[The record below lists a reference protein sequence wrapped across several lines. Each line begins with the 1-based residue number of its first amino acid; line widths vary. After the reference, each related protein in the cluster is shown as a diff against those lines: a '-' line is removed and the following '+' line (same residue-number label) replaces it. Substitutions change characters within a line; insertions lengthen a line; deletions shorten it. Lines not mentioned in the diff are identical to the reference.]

1 MWKSNDKVNN
11 FALLNNEKALSLVE
25 LIVITFI
32 IAIIATMAFPTYK
45 IFQQRS
51 KEKRLKKILTD
62 VRAAI
67 NGTKSHNSS
76 NEFEEGFRTVAR
88 LKGMDRIEQVAN
100 EKGWIANE
108 NGWNSPPVP
117 LPDNAKDVKQKC
129 INTFIAKLGEGYGYP
144 KSPKEI
150 WSSNPVAAFPTKLT
164 GFCPDTGNDTRF
176 NEIDIGD
183 ISLGRPFYRNCDI
196 SSGPVH
202 PFHDWYPTVEFAYVP
217 ASDTRGIDYLANASY
232 TVDEWATMNPDPDHP
247 VLIGVKDIVSRGVGL
262 ALDGSNTDDW

>member
-1 MWKSNDKVNN
+1 MRKSNDKVMT
-11 FALLNNEKALSLVE
+11 FALLNKKRALSLVE
-25 LIVITFI
+25 LVVITFI

-67 NGTKSHNSS
+67 NGTKSHHST

-88 LKGMDRIEQVAN
+88 VEGMKRIENAAN
-100 EKGWIANE
+100 LK
-108 NGWNSPPVP
+108 GWNSPAT

-129 INTFIAKLGEGYGYP
+129 INAFIAKFSEGYGYP

-150 WSSNPVAAFPTKLT
+150 WSSNPIAAFPAKLT
-164 GFCPDTGNDTRF
+164 GFCPGTGDDILF
-176 NEIDIGD
+176 NEVDIGD
-183 ISLGRPFYRNCDI
+183 IPLERPFYRNCDV

-202 PFHDWYPTVEFAYVP
+202 PFHDWYPTVVFKYVP
-217 ASDTRGIDYLANASY
+217 ATDTNHLPLESY
-232 TVDEWATMNPDPDHP
+232 TYEQWYSDDYNPG
-247 VLIGVKDIVSRGVGL
+247 LRGVKDIVSRGAGL